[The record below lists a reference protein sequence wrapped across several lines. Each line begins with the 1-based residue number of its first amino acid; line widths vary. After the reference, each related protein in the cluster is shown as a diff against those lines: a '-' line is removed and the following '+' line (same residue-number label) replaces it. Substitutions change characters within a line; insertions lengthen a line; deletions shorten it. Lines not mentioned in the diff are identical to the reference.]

1 MYRHLR
7 NAVSAVLITVA
18 SLLLPFGV
26 LAAWASYG
34 MADTGRYVTTMAPL
48 ADDPDVREAVAELV
62 GAGIMDEMR
71 DRADGGANAGPNAGT
86 DSRTDTPTDT
96 GTYEEPL
103 PDSAQPF
110 VRSAVR
116 SFTRTD
122 AFRTAWDTG
131 NRAAHEEVLRAVRED
146 RHSAVTVD
154 LAPVTAQV
162 KERLSEDGVLFADRI
177 PVRHTTVAVLGS
189 GDLAKLRKGYHVL
202 EVAGFWL
209 PVAAVTLAA
218 SGIALAVGR
227 RRAITATALG
237 TALGGAL
244 LGASLLIGRG
254 LVLDDLPAG
263 VSRPAAAAVYDAL
276 TGTLRTVA
284 WLLLALGLAVA
295 LATWLTRRYG
305 PRARRRRGSG
315 PPASGPAPEPT
326 RARA

>member
-1 MYRHLR
+1 MYHHLR

-48 ADDPDVREAVAELV
+48 ADDPAVREAVAELV

-71 DRADGGANAGPNAGT
+71 DRADGGGNAGPSAGT
-86 DSRTDTPTDT
+86 DTGADA

-110 VRSAVR
+110 VRAAVR

-122 AFRTAWDTG
+122 AYRTAWDTG
-131 NRAAHEEVLRAVRED
+131 NRAAHEEVLRALRED

-218 SGIALAVGR
+218 SGIALAVSR

-284 WLLLALGLAVA
+284 WLLLTLGLTVA

-305 PRARRRRGSG
+305 LRARRRRGSG
-315 PPASGPAPEPT
+315 PPASGPTPEPT
-326 RARA
+326 RARV